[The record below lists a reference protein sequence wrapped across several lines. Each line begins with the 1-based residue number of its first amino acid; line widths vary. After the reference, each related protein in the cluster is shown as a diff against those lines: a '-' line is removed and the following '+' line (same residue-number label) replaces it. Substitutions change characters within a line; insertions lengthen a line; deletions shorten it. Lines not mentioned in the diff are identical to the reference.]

1 MKGFK
6 RKNGKF
12 ASLISL
18 IALTAMLMLFA
29 VNLPVFLGSTA
40 GKIFMVFWGG
50 FAAVMGAAH
59 VVRLAAP
66 RERRP
71 AIAPLMPG
79 FKDARTRKQQR
90 LVRGARGYR

>member
-12 ASLISL
+12 ASLVSL

-40 GKIFMVFWGG
+40 GKVFIAFWGG
-50 FAAVMGAAH
+50 FALVMGAAH

-66 RERRP
+66 RERRL
-71 AIAPLMPG
+71 AIVPLTPG
-79 FKDARTRKQQR
+79 LKDARTRKKQR
-90 LVRGARGYR
+90 SVRGLQS